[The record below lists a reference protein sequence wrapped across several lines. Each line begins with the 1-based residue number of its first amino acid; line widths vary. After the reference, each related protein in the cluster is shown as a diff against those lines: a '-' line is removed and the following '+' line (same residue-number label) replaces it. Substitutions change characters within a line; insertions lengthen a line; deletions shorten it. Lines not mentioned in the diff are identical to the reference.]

1 MFRLITRVS
10 DRTKGTAPPGSDE
23 HERCER
29 YELLLQDSA
38 SCHRGGR
45 LRTNVWL
52 VIQMSVAAS
61 VAYFLA
67 TVVLG
72 NEQPFLAPIAAVI
85 SLGLT
90 LGQRGRC
97 TVEMVLGWP
106 SGC

>member
-1 MFRLITRVS
+1 MCAARDTSFFYRIRRHV
-10 DRTKGTAPPGSDE
+10 TAGV
-23 HERCER
+23 
-29 YELLLQDSA
+29 
-38 SCHRGGR
+38 GR

-67 TVVLG
+67 SVVLG
-72 NEQPFLAPIAAVI
+72 NEQPFLAPIAALI

-90 LGQRGRC
+90 LGQRGRR

>member
-1 MFRLITRVS
+1 
-10 DRTKGTAPPGSDE
+10 
-23 HERCER
+23 
-29 YELLLQDSA
+29 
-38 SCHRGGR
+38 
-45 LRTNVWL
+45 
-52 VIQMSVAAS
+52 MSVAAS
-61 VAYFLA
+61 VAYILA

-90 LGQRGRC
+90 LGQRGRR